1 VKGKVMWMSKMSIVL
16 SEQSLALAKEILSKL
31 LLLMSEDRLPPTAKS
46 NLKNLKRVLNGIDK
60 ALRELEIKHDINE

>member
-1 VKGKVMWMSKMSIVL
+1 MSIVL

-46 NLKNLKRVLNGIDK
+46 NLENLRKVLNEIDK
-60 ALRELEIKHDINE
+60 LLKELEIKYF